1 MRKKRVLI
9 LEVND
14 KNFNSLESILS
25 QAGYESIQYRFD
37 AENFDFDAEELDVAL
52 VNTHIDYLSIEQI
65 QELIN
70 SNNTIKVPII
80 FLDNSKEH
88 DKQLLYRCY
97 ENGGSDFIK
106 RPFGSKEI
114 VSRINYHSDQVYKL
128 REYKL
133 RVDKLAHLATVD
145 QMSKLTSKMHM
156 QAILKHQVA
165 NFNRYKS
172 PTSVLYIGLVS
183 VDRVVSTFGF
193 EYGEK
198 MIQMFSKHLKNLLRE
213 SDAVSRW
220 YGSNFMVLLS
230 GTNAKQ
236 AETVSKKLNTSLSTL
251 EIMNDTKPVV
261 AFGITEFIEDDSV
274 EEIEQRAVYA
284 LKEAKKKDYGKIS
297 VC

>member
-9 LEVND
+9 LEVNE
-14 KNFNSLESILS
+14 KNFNSLESILKE
-25 QAGYESIQYRFD
+25 AGYESIQYRFD
-37 AENFDFDAEELDVAL
+37 VEDFDFNAEELDVAL
-52 VNTHIDYLSIEQI
+52 VNTNIDYINIEQI
-65 QELIN
+65 QERIN
-70 SNNTIKVPII
+70 SNVAIKVPIV
-80 FLDNSKEH
+80 FLDNSKEY
-88 DKQLLYRCY
+88 DKQVLQRCY

-114 VSRINYHSDQVYKL
+114 ISRLNYHCEQIYKL

-156 QAILKHQVA
+156 QAILKHQVS
-165 NFNRYKS
+165 NFNRHKS

-183 VDRVVSTFGF
+183 VDRAVNTFGF

-198 MIQMFSKHLKNLLRE
+198 MIQLFSKQLKNLLRE

-220 YGSNFMVLLS
+220 HGSNFMVLLS

-236 AETVSKKLNTSLSTL
+236 AESVAKKLNTSLSTL

-261 AFGITEFIEDDSV
+261 AFGITEFIDDDSV
-274 EEIEQRAVYA
+274 EEIEQRAKYA
-284 LKEAKKKDYGKIS
+284 LREAKNIEYGKIF

>member
-9 LEVND
+9 LEIND
-14 KNFNSLESILS
+14 KNFNSLESILK
-25 QAGYESIQYRFD
+25 QEGYESIQYRFD
-37 AENFDFDAEELDVAL
+37 VEDFDFNAEDLDVAL
-52 VNTHIDYLSIEQI
+52 VNTNIDYINIEQVFTR
-65 QELIN
+65 IN
-70 SNNTIKVPII
+70 LNNVIKVPIV
-80 FLDNSKEH
+80 FLDNSQEH
-88 DKQLLYRCY
+88 DKQVLQKCY

-114 VSRINYHSDQVYKL
+114 ISRLNYHCEQIYKL

-156 QAILKHQVA
+156 QGILKHQVS

-172 PTSVLYIGLVS
+172 PTSILYIGLES
-183 VDRVVSTFGF
+183 VDRAVSTFGF

-198 MIQMFSKHLKNLLRE
+198 MIQLFSKQLKNLLRD

-220 YGSNFMVLLS
+220 YGSNFMILLS
-230 GTNAKQ
+230 GTNVKQ
-236 AETVSKKLNTSLSTL
+236 AEIVAKKLNTSLSTL

-261 AFGITEFIEDDSV
+261 AFGITEFTEDDSV

-284 LKEAKKKDYGKIS
+284 LKEAKKKDYGKIF